1 MISVGRVGRSD
12 RLTPSNISMMAPMK
26 FIGLLF
32 VLCDYLACVSVFHMF
47 GNPQDKPSWFS
58 EANKYN

>member
-1 MISVGRVGRSD
+1 
-12 RLTPSNISMMAPMK
+12 MMAPMK

-32 VLCDYLACVSVFHMF
+32 VLCDCLACVSVFHMF